1 MKEKEKEKIDA
12 ASFGAGYAF
21 GYMTA
26 VRTLRERMAVFMDR
40 EHERAIRQYED
51 YNRNGKGSSDAD

>member
-1 MKEKEKEKIDA
+1 MQEKEKGKIDA

-26 VRTLRERMAVFMDR
+26 VRTLRERIAVFMDMEQEWAR
-40 EHERAIRQYED
+40 RQYKD
-51 YNRNGKGSSDAD
+51 YNRGDENEKA